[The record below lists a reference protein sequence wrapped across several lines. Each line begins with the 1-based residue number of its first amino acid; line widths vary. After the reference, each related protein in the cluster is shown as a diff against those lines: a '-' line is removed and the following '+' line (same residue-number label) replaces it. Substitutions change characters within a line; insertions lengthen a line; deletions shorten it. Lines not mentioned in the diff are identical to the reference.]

1 MNTKRKQIRKR
12 KLVCFFGVLSFVFLL
27 PACAVKKLNTEKLR
41 EIEFTV
47 VDTEDLPEKLQAEIE
62 PQKKEPMMMVYS
74 DGGWTYLVRGY
85 GTQDKTGY
93 SVSVTGCYEE
103 EQSLCVE
110 TELLGPKRD
119 EEIKNKKT
127 YPYVV
132 IKIEY
137 VDKPVV
143 FQ

>member
-1 MNTKRKQIRKR
+1 MNTTRKQIRKR
-12 KLVCFFGVLSFVFLL
+12 KLVCFFGILSFVFLL

-62 PQKKEPMMMVYS
+62 TKKKEPMMMAYS
-74 DGGWTYLVRGY
+74 DDGWTYLVRGY

>member
-1 MNTKRKQIRKR
+1 MNVKRKRIRKR
-12 KLVCFFGVLSFVFLL
+12 KLACFFGILIVVFLL
-27 PACAVKKLNTEKLR
+27 TACSVKKLNTGKLR
-41 EIEFTV
+41 EIEFSV
-47 VDTEDLPEKLQAEIE
+47 VDTEDLPEELQTEIE
-62 PQKKEPMMMVYS
+62 AKKKDPMMLAYS
-74 DGGWTYLVRGY
+74 DNGWTYLVRGY
-85 GTQDKTGY
+85 GTQNKTGY
-93 SVSVTGCYEE
+93 SVSVKACYEE
-103 EQSLCVE
+103 AQSLCVE

-127 YPYVV
+127 YPYVA

>member
-1 MNTKRKQIRKR
+1 MNVKRKRIRKR
-12 KLVCFFGVLSFVFLL
+12 KLACFFGILIVVFLL
-27 PACAVKKLNTEKLR
+27 TACSVKKLNTGKLR

-47 VDTEDLPEKLQAEIE
+47 VDTEDLPEELQTEIE
-62 PQKKEPMMMVYS
+62 AKKKDPMMLAYS
-74 DGGWTYLVRGY
+74 DNGWTYLVRGY

-93 SVSVTGCYEE
+93 SVSVKACYEE

-127 YPYVV
+127 YPYVA

-137 VDKPVV
+137 VNKPVV
-143 FQ
+143 FR

>member
-1 MNTKRKQIRKR
+1 M
-12 KLVCFFGVLSFVFLL
+12 
-27 PACAVKKLNTEKLR
+27 
-41 EIEFTV
+41 

-62 PQKKEPMMMVYS
+62 TKKKEPMMMAYS
-74 DGGWTYLVRGY
+74 DDGWTYLVRGY